1 MRKVNFNTL
10 NNLTVPPELI
20 EKALA
25 IPASSENTP
34 AVLPWYQRTRLIAAA
49 ASIVLVILAGI
60 SVFLIF
66 GNNKIPV
73 KPSGTSD
80 VPITADTTTP
90 DGTPSADPTGSGA
103 VEPQSERP
111 TGTAA
116 QSETIDASSA
126 PQPTVIAPR
135 GIVTATQSPSI
146 PPNDTPATESNNGLA
161 DRPDVPAP
169 TAGRDDETQAPIPT
183 DSSTEQPVEQS
194 TEAPTDPPDASPQ
207 IPPSDNPGASP
218 MPGDPGNVAV
228 SSAVNS
234 RLLTGNK
241 HVFCVLYD
249 SADHRVDSEPILSP
263 KHETIPTI
271 RKDGYA
277 YFVYRPPKEW
287 NLQTGIYKMEV
298 YNEDGQMIQSKNV
311 YLWNE

>member
-1 MRKVNFNTL
+1 MRKVNFHTL
-10 NNLTVPPELI
+10 DNLTVPPELM

-25 IPASSENTP
+25 IPHA
-34 AVLPWYQRTRLIAAA
+34 AVKPERIRRTRMLAAA
-49 ASIVLVILAGI
+49 ASVVLVALAGVI
-60 SVFLIF
+60 IYFAF
-66 GNNKIPV
+66 GNKSPAV
-73 KPSGTSD
+73 RPSSSTTELIGDT
-80 VPITADTTTP
+80 VDTTV
-90 DGTPSADPTGSGA
+90 PTGSETSDPRGT
-103 VEPQSERP
+103 SN
-111 TGTAA
+111 TG
-116 QSETIDASSA
+116 Q
-126 PQPTVIAPR
+126 PQPTGVDARSGAFGSTHTVDPSVSYPSGSTPTAPVETLPTGADLIAP
-135 GIVTATQSPSI
+135 GTSATAI
-146 PPNDTPATESNNGLA
+146 
-161 DRPDVPAP
+161 PAP

-311 YLWNE
+311 YLMNE